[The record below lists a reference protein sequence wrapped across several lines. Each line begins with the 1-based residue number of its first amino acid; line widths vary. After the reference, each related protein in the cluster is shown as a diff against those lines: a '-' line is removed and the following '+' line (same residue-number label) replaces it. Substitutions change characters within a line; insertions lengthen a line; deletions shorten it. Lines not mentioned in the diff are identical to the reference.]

1 MSAGLVLSDCSLRLF
16 FSGNAIRPPFRVGLK
31 VSFDALGTIVAALYG
46 SAMHRFTT
54 ATILGLVGIL
64 TLPVHAQPRKPH
76 HAQSAQ
82 AQPASLPAP
91 QRLGGAESWV
101 AYASSE
107 KNGQICYVV
116 GQPAKSEPA
125 SKRDV
130 HLLVTHSQADKT
142 TNVVSFIAGYKFK
155 DGSDA
160 QLVIGDKNFSL
171 FTKDDTAWARDSAT
185 DKAIVGAMLKG
196 KQAVIKG
203 TPAHGAATTDTYSL
217 TGFTQVV
224 SEIDKACN
232 VKR

>member
-1 MSAGLVLSDCSLRLF
+1 MLLDCFIRPF
-16 FSGNAIRPPFRVGLK
+16 FSRNAIYPLSGVSLK

-54 ATILGLVGIL
+54 AAILGLVGIL

-76 HAQSAQ
+76 HAKPAQAQQ

-91 QRLGGAESWV
+91 RRLGGAESWV

-107 KNGQICYVV
+107 KSGQICYVV

-125 SKRDV
+125 SKRDA
-130 HLLVTHSQADKT
+130 HLLVTHNQADKT

-160 QLVIGDKNFSL
+160 QLAIGDKNFSL

-203 TPAHGAATTDTYSL
+203 TPAHGAATTDIYSL

-224 SEIDKACN
+224 GEIDKACN